1 MWLLLFCMAGIAAH
15 SFHQAVLAHRE
26 WIEHM
31 EEEDRRFEEL
41 LRSTKRQ

>member
-1 MWLLLFCMAGIAAH
+1 MWLLILCMAGIVAH
-15 SFHQAVLAHRE
+15 SLYNAVLAHRE

-41 LRSTKRQ
+41 LRSTKK